1 MCEDLA
7 HRRVNLNS
15 ILESCESQHKASLL
29 PPPNRVIGQLV
40 EDVFH
45 KAVSVCWGWRGGSV
59 WVFLSVCVMLQFHQ
73 WNAFLS
79 GGPWLCA
86 RALCPAEWEE
96 SDGQRE
102 ASW

>member
-29 PPPNRVIGQLV
+29 PPPNRVIRQLV

-45 KAVSVCWGWRGGSV
+45 EAVSVCWGGGESICV
-59 WVFLSVCVMLQFHQ
+59 YVCVCLSVMPQSNQ
-73 WNAFLS
+73 
-79 GGPWLCA
+79 
-86 RALCPAEWEE
+86 
-96 SDGQRE
+96 
-102 ASW
+102 

>member
-7 HRRVNLNS
+7 QRRVNLNS

-45 KAVSVCWGWRGGSV
+45 KAVSVCWGGGVSV
-59 WVFLSVCVMLQFHQ
+59 YAGVCLC
-73 WNAFLS
+73 NAAILPVECFSLR
-79 GGPWLCA
+79 WTM
-86 RALCPAEWEE
+86 ALCQSPLP
-96 SDGQRE
+96 R
-102 ASW
+102 